1 MTTGSQ
7 NVVDDLQED
16 LIKQREHLSMVH
28 NCITNDI
35 IQDGQINPKILENQQ
50 GIIQKINRLESRLLQ
65 LGIDIIPYDIKN
77 DESLNMLFEEFNDQ
91 KKSLNIM
98 EKSLNDL
105 VFNGISIP
113 KETKMEQMKVIK
125 KFSNLQ
131 FQMSKIG
138 IPDRVINNRTIEKTA
153 SPVPSPPPIPSPP
166 PYEDLIITDMWMR
179 EILKNWLIDGK
190 IPLCTKEPCLSF
202 SIRKD
207 KQVNKNQALVES
219 IDEENNIPSQITD
232 QHVLDWAECDDVSF
246 DFNTPNFIPKKELS
260 LYEELKLQ
268 QQKMEKDP
276 NAWSYQNLGET
287 PDPYR
292 LDNCDINNDIDN
304 NVNLANIRWQNLKD
318 EFPTENLLNLAKKLW
333 EEVKKVDPSLKKIW
347 NKRTFCCHPQQVLDN
362 FPEILDVHL
371 HYCKGTLNSQSYI
384 K

>member
-138 IPDRVINNRTIEKTA
+138 IPDRVINNSFTCSKST
-153 SPVPSPPPIPSPP
+153 S
-166 PYEDLIITDMWMR
+166 
-179 EILKNWLIDGK
+179 N
-190 IPLCTKEPCLSF
+190 TKSSSLRRF
-202 SIRKD
+202 NYNRY
-207 KQVNKNQALVES
+207 V
-219 IDEENNIPSQITD
+219 DER
-232 QHVLDWAECDDVSF
+232 
-246 DFNTPNFIPKKELS
+246 NF
-260 LYEELKLQ
+260 
-268 QQKMEKDP
+268 
-276 NAWSYQNLGET
+276 
-287 PDPYR
+287 
-292 LDNCDINNDIDN
+292 
-304 NVNLANIRWQNLKD
+304 
-318 EFPTENLLNLAKKLW
+318 KKL
-333 EEVKKVDPSLKKIW
+333 V
-347 NKRTFCCHPQQVLDN
+347 N
-362 FPEILDVHL
+362 
-371 HYCKGTLNSQSYI
+371 
-384 K
+384 